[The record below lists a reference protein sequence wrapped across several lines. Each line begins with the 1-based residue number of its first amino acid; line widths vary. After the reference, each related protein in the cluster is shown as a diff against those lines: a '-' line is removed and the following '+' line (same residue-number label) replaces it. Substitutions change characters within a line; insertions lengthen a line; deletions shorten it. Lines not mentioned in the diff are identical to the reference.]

1 MTSLLTALSLLVHLL
16 LGCCWHH
23 EHVCAE
29 RPAETAAVATFDG
42 HAAIHEEAEP
52 ECCEASGEHSHPG
65 DSCEGSQCLTVL
77 RDSAHETCPDQ
88 VVAPAILS
96 EIAALLDVAVR
107 PTAETSVEGRIAL
120 PLRPH
125 LLYQLLLI

>member
-1 MTSLLTALSLLVHLL
+1 VTSILTAVSLLMHML

-23 EHVCAE
+23 EHVSVE
-29 RPAETAAVATFDG
+29 RPAETAAVATFEG
-42 HAAIHEEAEP
+42 HATFHEEAEP

-65 DSCEGSQCLTVL
+65 DSCQGPQCLTVL
-77 RDSAHETCPDQ
+77 RDSVRVPCPDQ
-88 VVAPAILS
+88 VVAPAFVPEVAPQLD
-96 EIAALLDVAVR
+96 AAIQLAVEVS
-107 PTAETSVEGRIAL
+107 ADSRIAL